1 MKKFQVAGLLALIF
15 VAGLVVG
22 GVATD
27 ILEQRGMRQA
37 VDEAIAHPTA
47 TRTNIEMNIDLRL
60 DKRLNL
66 GPGQRM
72 QVRRI
77 LKDAREKMRAAR
89 EEYQPRLNAISLD
102 ARSNIYAVLKPNQQ
116 EAFAAF
122 LEDNRQF
129 LMVRELPP
137 PRQTN
142 TALERTNSPAS
153 Q

>member
-1 MKKFQVAGLLALIF
+1 MKTFQVAGLLALIF

-66 GPGQRM
+66 GPGQHM

-89 EEYQPRLNAISLD
+89 EEYQPRLNAIALD

-137 PRQTN
+137 RQN
-142 TALERTNSPAS
+142 NPSLERTNSPAPH
-153 Q
+153 